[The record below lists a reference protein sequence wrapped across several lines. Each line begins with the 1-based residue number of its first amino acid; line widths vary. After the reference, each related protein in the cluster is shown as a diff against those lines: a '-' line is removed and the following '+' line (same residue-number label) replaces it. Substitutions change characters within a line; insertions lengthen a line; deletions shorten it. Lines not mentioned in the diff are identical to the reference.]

1 MENLFEQ
8 AAANNRKAPL
18 AERMRP
24 KNLEEFEDQQE
35 ILGLGKPLRQAIESD
50 SLGSIILYGPPG
62 TGKTT
67 LARIIARMTRSH
79 FDTINAVMAG
89 VSDIRKVMQEA
100 RDRRAFYGEGTIL
113 FIDEIHR
120 FNKGQQDALL
130 PFVENGLIVLIGS
143 TTENPLFTVNRP
155 LLSRSRLFRL
165 EPLSVKSIERIL
177 ARALVDKEKGLGHYN
192 TDFQDQALNYFATTA
207 NGDARTALN
216 CLELAVISTQPGENA
231 VRYIS
236 IDSAREACG
245 GRILQYGQKD
255 EHYDVISAFIK
266 SMRGSDPQATV
277 YWLARLIYA
286 GEDPEFICR
295 RIIIQAAEDVGLSD
309 PRALMVA
316 VAAAQ
321 AVERV
326 GLPEA
331 RIIMAEA
338 ALYIAMAPKSNSV
351 VAAINAAQKAVEDE
365 IAMAVPEHLR
375 DSSFARLEAIKGNI
389 VQDYLYPHNYPGG
402 HVNQQYLPDNLIDRI
417 FFRPSAAGEEKDRAD
432 FINKEQ
438 GKK

>member
-8 AAANNRKAPL
+8 AAGNNKKAPL

-24 KNLEEFEDQQE
+24 KHLEEFEDQQK
-35 ILGLGKPLRQAIESD
+35 ILGEGKPLKQAIEND
-50 SLGSIILYGPPG
+50 NLGSIILYGPPG

-67 LARIIARMTRSH
+67 LARIIARMTKSH
-79 FDTINAVMAG
+79 FDTINAVMEG

-100 RDRRAFYGEGTIL
+100 RDRRSFYGEGTIL

-165 EPLSVKSIERIL
+165 EPLSVQSIERIL
-177 ARALVDKEKGLGHYN
+177 KRALADKERGLGNYK
-192 TDFQDQALNYFATTA
+192 TYLQDLALNYFASAA

-216 CLELAVISTQPGENA
+216 CLELAVISTQPDNNG

-236 IDSAREACG
+236 LDSAREACG

-277 YWLARLIYA
+277 YWLARLIYV

-295 RIIIQAAEDVGLSD
+295 RIMIQAAEDVGLSD
-309 PRALMVA
+309 PRALTVA

-338 ALYIAMAPKSNSV
+338 ALYIAMAPKSNAVV
-351 VAAINAAQKAVEDE
+351 VAINEAQKAVEDE

-375 DSSFARLEAIKGNI
+375 DTSFARLEAIKGNS
-389 VQDYLYPHNYPGG
+389 VSDYLYPHNYPGG
-402 HVNQQYLPDNLIDRI
+402 YIDQQYLPDNLVDRI
-417 FFRPSAAGEEKDRAD
+417 FYRPSKAGEEKSIFDD
-432 FINKEQ
+432 LNKI
-438 GKK
+438 KDSK